1 MITPTL
7 NTFTSTSNRS
17 YDRHK
22 YELVFSDGRSV
33 VIDDYETMKQA
44 WWKYNQVVSHV
55 NVVDK
60 KKSRGRGF

>member
-7 NTFTSTSNRS
+7 KTFTSTSNRS

-33 VIDDYETMKQA
+33 VTDDYSDMKKA
-44 WWKYNQVVSHV
+44 WMQHTSVCSHV
-55 NVVDK
+55 NILDK
-60 KKSRGRGF
+60 KKSRGGGF